1 MANPNR
7 KLATLRTIDAVTPIE
22 GADRIECAHLGG
34 WPVVIGK
41 GDFAPGDCVIYFE
54 VDSFLPTDDARF
66 AFLAP
71 RGTKEMLRDDEEVT
85 GHVLRT
91 AKLRGQYSQ
100 GLVMPIDAFPE
111 VVDAIE
117 RTQRN
122 LEQLVE
128 ERFDLTDVIGIWEY
142 EKPIPPGAAYIIR
155 QYDSSIAPR
164 TDAER
169 AQNISQKVFDLV
181 KRCDYFA
188 SVKVDGTSITMCAA
202 DDGSVRV
209 FGHNYE
215 VSTEDGI
222 GATVI
227 DVATRSGL
235 LDIVTAHPDYT
246 FQMELCGPAIQSNR
260 LRLGKPTLFVFS
272 VWDRNH
278 YDYISP
284 YEIDDLA
291 RLDLTAPK
299 LPINLDDFAA
309 PADLID
315 HVDGIR
321 GNVTKNALDEGIV
334 IHVTGPGKWSP
345 ADWPLI
351 RNEIESELGSQ
362 MQMKAISN
370 RYLLKAK

>member
-7 KLATLRTIDAVTPIE
+7 KLATLRTIDTVTPIE

-41 GDFAPGDCVIYFE
+41 GEFAPGDCVIYFE
-54 VDSFLPTDDARF
+54 VDSFLPTEDERF

-71 RGTKEMLRDDEEVT
+71 RGTKKMLRDGEEVT

-111 VVDAIE
+111 VVDALALT
-117 RTQRN
+117 RCG
-122 LEQLVE
+122 LGQLAE
-128 ERFDLTDVIGIWEY
+128 GHFDLTGVIGIWEY
-142 EKPIPPGAAYIIR
+142 EKPIPPGATHIIHP
-155 QYDSSIAPR
+155 YDNSVAPR

-169 AQNISQKVFDLV
+169 AQNVSQKVFDLV
-181 KRCDYFA
+181 KRCDYFT

-209 FGHNYE
+209 FSHNYE
-215 VSTEDGI
+215 VSTEEGI
-222 GATVI
+222 GATVV
-227 DVATRSGL
+227 DVATRGGL
-235 LDIVTAHPDYT
+235 LGVACAHPNLT
-246 FQMELCGPAIQSNR
+246 FQMELCGPAIQSDR

-272 VWDRNH
+272 VWDRDRH
-278 YDYISP
+278 EYVSP
-284 YEIDDLA
+284 YGIEDLA
-291 RLDLTAPK
+291 RLGLTVPEFP
-299 LPINLDDFAA
+299 LDLDDFAT
-309 PADLID
+309 PTDLVE
-315 HVDGIR
+315 HVDGMR
-321 GNVTKNALDEGIV
+321 SNVTKDALDEGIV
-334 IHVTGPGKWSP
+334 IHVTGPGEWPP
-345 ADWPLI
+345 ADWPLV
-351 RNEIESELGSQ
+351 RADIESELGSQ